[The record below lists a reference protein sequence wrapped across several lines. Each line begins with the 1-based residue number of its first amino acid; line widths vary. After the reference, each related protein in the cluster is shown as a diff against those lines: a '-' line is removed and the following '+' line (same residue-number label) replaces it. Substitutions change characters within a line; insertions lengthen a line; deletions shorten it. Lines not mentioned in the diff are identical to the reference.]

1 MFLLG
6 LIICAF
12 GFSFS
17 NLLLVGYGGS
27 KLGDGL
33 GTQLLRGQFKFQ
45 TRYDLFKIIVLTI

>member
-33 GTQLLRGQFKFQ
+33 GTQLLRG
-45 TRYDLFKIIVLTI
+45 